1 VETSYHFKKQ
11 GLTCT
16 DDLKQGAVSEKPKQQ
31 SRKTIQFLMSTRVSV
46 TIHNPYDKKARCSLS
61 NSVCP
66 NGQWDNMDE
75 GTEIEKG
82 QSRTFT
88 SSSNNRLFCE
98 WTNEYGAIWQM
109 AMTCPIGSNNSACGI
124 SKNSGLQTYLE
135 TGTPAQFTYILGKQ
149 NDADWNHGSENDGDV
164 IKWGACS

>member
-1 VETSYHFKKQ
+1 
-11 GLTCT
+11 
-16 DDLKQGAVSEKPKQQ
+16 
-31 SRKTIQFLMSTRVSV
+31 MSTRVSV
-46 TIHNPYDKKARCSLS
+46 TIHNPYDKKVRCSLS

-109 AMTCPIGSNNSACGI
+109 AMTCPVGSSNSACGI
-124 SKNSGLQTYLE
+124 SKNAGLQKYLE
-135 TGTPAQFTYILGKQ
+135 SGTPAQYTYLLGQ
-149 NDADWNHGSENDGDV
+149 PNDADWKSGSENNGNV
-164 IKWGACS
+164 IPFGQCS